1 MKEKRGEKK
10 KKFVL
15 KIESSNSINDCN
27 IDRTIGGKRRKWIDR
42 TRDNGNGA
50 KGKVETIR
58 RFIEERAKDSG
69 GVESSRCAIKRKFT
83 GSARGK
89 SIRGGLCTGLLQ
101 LVRAVNDA

>member
-1 MKEKRGEKK
+1 MKEKRGKK
-10 KKFVL
+10 KEKFVL
-15 KIESSNSINDCN
+15 KIESSNSV
-27 IDRTIGGKRRKWIDR
+27 TIATSIAQSEEKGENGSIEREI
-42 TRDNGNGA
+42 GNGA